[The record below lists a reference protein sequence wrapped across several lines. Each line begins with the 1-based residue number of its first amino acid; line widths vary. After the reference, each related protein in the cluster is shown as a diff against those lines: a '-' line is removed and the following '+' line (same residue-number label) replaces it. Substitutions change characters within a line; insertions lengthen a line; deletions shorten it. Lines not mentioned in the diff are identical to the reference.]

1 MPPGKYVSPGEPL
14 RIPAATW
21 NALLSML
28 AKFQA
33 GQLGAGRP
41 VPAGGPPGL
50 DVRVLNDSGADVA
63 RGGVLGISGVA
74 VDRATNADEFE
85 TRPTL
90 TGMQP
95 ATGHESKFVIAL
107 EPIPDGA
114 VGRCVLTGLA
124 AVKLYVNDAGHEF
137 AAAKAG
143 ESTELETVAAGAARI
158 VWKETGTG
166 TGKWGLVLLGGGG
179 GPGLVFAVW
188 VSKDGGSDG
197 DSTTAATYTYTVKTA
212 DQAVTLGTTVAVARP
227 RPVGKMTYQ
236 ASGGYGLAF
245 CDGTTLKLW
254 DAGELSTRGV
264 CS

>member
-1 MPPGKYVSPGEPL
+1 MPPGKHVSPGEPL

-21 NALLSML
+21 NALLTML
-28 AKFQA
+28 GKFQA

-41 VPAGGPPGL
+41 VPSSGPPAL

-63 RGGVLGISGVA
+63 RGGVLGISGVQ

-90 TGMQP
+90 TGVQP
-95 ATGHESKFVIAL
+95 ATGHEAKFVIAL

-124 AVKLYVNDAGHEF
+124 AVKLYVNVEGHGF

-143 ESTELETVAAGAARI
+143 ESAELETVAAGPARI
-158 VWKETGTG
+158 VWKESGTG
-166 TGKWGLVLLGGGG
+166 TGKWALMLLGGG
-179 GPGLVFAVW
+179 GPGLTFAVW
-188 VSKDGGSDG
+188 VEKDGGSDG
-197 DSTTAATYTYTVKTA
+197 NSTTAASYTYTVKTA
-212 DQAVTLGTTVAVARP
+212 DQAVTLGTTVALARP

-254 DAGELSTRGV
+254 DAGEIPTVGV

>member
-124 AVKLYVNDAGHEF
+124 AVKLYVNNEGHGF

-143 ESTELETVAAGAARI
+143 EAAELQTVATGPARI
-158 VWKETGTG
+158 VWKESGTG
-166 TGKWGLVLLGGGG
+166 TGKWGLVLLGAGARSDVVLG
-179 GPGLVFAVW
+179 VW
-188 VSKDGGSDG
+188 VEKDGGSDG
-197 DSTTAATYTYTVKTA
+197 NSTTAASYTYTVKTA
-212 DQAVTLGTTVAVARP
+212 DQATTLGTTVAVTRP
-227 RPVGKMTYQ
+227 RPYGKVTYY

-245 CDGTTLKLW
+245 FDGTTLKLW
-254 DAGELSTRGV
+254 DAGEIPTVGV